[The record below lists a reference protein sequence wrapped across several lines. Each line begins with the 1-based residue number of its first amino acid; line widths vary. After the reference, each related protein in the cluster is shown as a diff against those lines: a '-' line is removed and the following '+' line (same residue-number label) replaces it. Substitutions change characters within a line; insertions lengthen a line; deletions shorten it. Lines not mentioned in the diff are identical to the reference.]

1 MTPEAWADLRETVG
15 RIDERTKLLDQ
26 LPTKEEVKGVKDRVT
41 SLEDERTWVKRLSV
55 TAVLS
60 AALAIVKQHW
70 GVG

>member
-26 LPTKEEVKGVKDRVT
+26 LATKEEVKGVKDRVT